1 MTNKLI
7 YLFFT
12 FCTFELLKTC
22 TTTNPCFEYV
32 NCDPENGCSCG
43 VENKDAKGNTSKT
56 QSRIINGKPSWEHR
70 YPWMVQIQRTTL
82 LVAIPLMPEMKLPS
96 IGGGSIITKTAI
108 ITAGHNLCVDRDQG
122 RDDAGG
128 GRRYH
133 ITCPERGS
141 LTQQEWDNVRQR
153 NLNQEN
159 LNEIMFWIGTS
170 IYSGPRTS
178 TYNKDVQAYLYDYH
192 PNALF
197 SSNGDVGVIISKAE
211 FAFDGKVNRIC
222 PPTENNEEEET
233 KKKRNND
240 EKKKEKLIVTTA
252 GWGRHFTTT
261 YLPPNVIS
269 QTTCHTN
276 EGRASND
283 IQLPPAF
290 DQRLRFLDC
299 AQNAAD
305 DQFCYDWIP
314 KRGIETLSARIDLF
328 DIQTTISTIDE
339 KYSAIKG
346 REDQIECEKY
356 FRRAQ
361 AAWCRAGKTMPEFH
375 QTIDRIII
383 QRYGESYVTICY
395 NMIKVARYGFC
406 LTNEPAPRN
415 WGFCSRSCEY
425 FPWALTVGTEITH
438 IYNKPYEVT
447 KFKYF
452 EDFPFDQNTLQNRF
466 APTLT
471 GVGILDAFK
480 CISPVLPRAT
490 NAVFRETNNNG
501 FLEYL
506 HDVYDA
512 PRPDRESGHIRTAPG
527 DSGSPLWMTET
538 VKGKEINRIVG
549 IVYGELSPAGL
560 PLNIGYTDDPLY
572 KCVGLVSKIT
582 KEIMEWVYSKSYDEV
597 VDP

>member
-1 MTNKLI
+1 MANKPI
-7 YLFFT
+7 SFFLT
-12 FCTFELLKTC
+12 FFAFELMRIC
-22 TTTNPCFEYV
+22 TSTNPCFEYV

-43 VENKDAKGNTSKT
+43 VENEDAKGNASKP

-70 YPWMVQIQRTTL
+70 YPWMVHIQRTTIL
-82 LVAIPLMPEMKLPS
+82 AFPVMVPPIKVPS
-96 IGGGSIITKTAI
+96 GGAGSIITRTAI
-108 ITAGHNLCVDRDQG
+108 ITAGHNLCVDRDPG
-122 RDDAGG
+122 REDAGG

-133 ITCPERGS
+133 ITCPQRRA
-141 LTQQEWDNVRQR
+141 LTQREWNNVRQG

-159 LNEIMFWIGTS
+159 LNEIMFWIGTN
-170 IYSGPRTS
+170 IFPGPRYP
-178 TYNKDVQAYLYDYH
+178 TYHKDIQAYLYDYN

-211 FAFDGKVNRIC
+211 LPFDGNVNRIC
-222 PPTENNEEEET
+222 PPNYN
-233 KKKRNND
+233 NND
-240 EKKKEKLIVTTA
+240 KILNVTTA
-252 GWGRHFTTT
+252 GWGRHYTINTI
-261 YLPPNVIS
+261 PPNVVS
-269 QTTCHTN
+269 QTTCQTN

-290 DQRLRFLDC
+290 DQRFRFLDC
-299 AQNAAD
+299 AQHQPDGN
-305 DQFCYDWIP
+305 FCYDWIP
-314 KRGIETLSARIDLF
+314 KRGIETLSTRINLF
-328 DIQTTISTIDE
+328 DIQNPVSTIDE

-346 REDQIECEKY
+346 RDDQKECEKY

-361 AAWCRAGKTMPEFH
+361 AAWCRAGKTMPDFH

-383 QRYGESYVTICY
+383 RRYRERHVTICY

-406 LTNEPAPRN
+406 LTDEPAPRN

-425 FPWALTVGTEITH
+425 FPWALTVGNEITH

-512 PRPDRESGHIRTAPG
+512 PRPDRESGHIRTNPG

-549 IVYGELSPAGL
+549 IVYGELIPAGL
-560 PLNIGYTDDPLY
+560 PLNIGYTDEPLY

-582 KEIMEWVYSKSYDEV
+582 KEIMEWVHSKSYDEV